1 MYNVGQSLPKS
12 HILSSYGRIH
22 RLFAEGKGGF
32 VYPLRYI
39 VYAEPAEE
47 LSFQVLFST
56 PKKFH
61 KRAVRRNLLRRRMRE
76 ALRKNKEILYQS
88 GLKASLEIALIYS
101 SKEVHEA
108 KLIEN
113 AIKKILSTIAETA

>member
-1 MYNVGQSLPKS
+1 
-12 HILSSYGRIH
+12 
-22 RLFAEGKGGF
+22 
-32 VYPLRYI
+32 
-39 VYAEPAEE
+39 
-47 LSFQVLFST
+47 
-56 PKKFH
+56 
-61 KRAVRRNLLRRRMRE
+61 MRE